1 VAALSVE
8 GVSKAAIARLEGKSW
23 ATVARWL
30 ERAAEAAHVFNR
42 AHTRGVVLRELQFD
56 EMRSFVGSKKGVS
69 WVFAAIEV
77 WSRLWPA
84 TVVGSRNYRN
94 TGQLVTNVMHAGHV
108 VELPLIMTDGFKYYA
123 PAIRRTFGV
132 APVLG
137 QVIKKLRKDRIVTV
151 RRKLVIGSTW
161 KLEDALIESE
171 DSTKLNTSFIERLNL
186 TNRRGCS
193 YLARKTTGHARV
205 KQTLVGQLDLF
216 RCYYNFM
223 RPHSSLRFGS
233 EVRTLAMQ
241 AGLACRRYSFRDIF
255 GSFMLEAQRSGR
267 VVRWSLLSTRLTSV
281 PMAA

>member
-1 VAALSVE
+1 
-8 GVSKAAIARLEGKSW
+8 VSKAAIARLEGMAW

-30 ERAAEAAHVFNR
+30 ERAAQAAHAFNHAR
-42 AHTRGVVLRELQFD
+42 TRGVVLRELQLD
-56 EMRSFVGSKKGVS
+56 EMRSFVGSKKRVS

-94 TGQLVTNVMHAGHV
+94 TKQLVTSVMHAGHV
-108 VELPLIMTDGFKYYA
+108 VEPPLITTDGFKYYA

-132 APVLG
+132 ACVLG

-161 KLEDALIESE
+161 KLEGALLESE

-186 TNRRGCS
+186 TIRRGCS
-193 YLARKTTGHARV
+193 CLARKTTGHARV
-205 KQTLVGQLDLF
+205 KRTLVDQLELF
-216 RCYYNFM
+216 RCYYNFI
-223 RPHSSLRFGS
+223 RPHSSLRFGR
-233 EVRTLAMQ
+233 EVRTPAMQ
-241 AGLACRRYSFRDIF
+241 AGLARRRYSFRDIF
-255 GSFMLEAQRSGR
+255 GRSMPGARRSGR
-267 VVRWSLLSTRLTSV
+267 VVAWRLRSTRPTAV